1 MTTLKRATI
10 KSYAAGT
17 HRASVQIAGSLSVW
31 LDSVPVAT
39 NIPAADVIAGRE
51 CGVLLFTDDNP
62 EDGCVIA
69 VYNALP
75 SAGGAVSL
83 IVQEGDSTVEAAA
96 TTLDFSEPDAVLVT
110 ASPSGEA
117 NIAMGLYTL
126 LAGRSGGQTLSGG
139 VAANEILTLRGTS
152 HGTTATARVDV
163 VSSDLRMA
171 TAGKV
176 MQGPDGAERI
186 RLASAN
192 PHVQTTGALYVNCG
206 SSLTTGGFGVNNN
219 PTNYAYLYTGHAST
233 SVDNK
238 IGCLVDMGLGTSAP
252 GVGVVMGVGGR
263 AAARDAATTDVY
275 GLDYIAGT
283 SGRSPAA
290 VTGCRTAAIGSG
302 VGTNIG
308 TYRGFWAKG
317 GQLIFTTIT
326 TFKGFTCED
335 LPASGLTNVHPFWE
349 DIGRDDDNNGNR
361 FRSNTQFG
369 STTGAFGGG
378 DGVIGIANA
387 TTNPSS
393 NPSGGG
399 VLYADAGAL
408 KWRGSGGTVT
418 TIAPA

>member
-152 HGTTATARVDV
+152 HGTTATARVDI

-171 TAGKV
+171 TTGKV
-176 MQGPDGAERI
+176 IQGPDGAERI

-219 PTNYAYLYTGHAST
+219 PNNYAYLYTGHAST

-302 VGTNIG
+302 SGTNIG

-326 TFKGFTCED
+326 TFKGFSCED

-349 DIGRDDDNNGNR
+349 DIGRDGDNNGNR

-369 STTGAFGGG
+369 STTGAFGSG
-378 DGVIGIANA
+378 DGVIGIRNA
-387 TTNPSS
+387 TTNPST
-393 NPSGGG
+393 NPANGG